1 MTHAQY
7 VVLAYAVTALGMIGV
22 ILSSF
27 AAMRRSEALA
37 DDLRNRD

>member
-1 MTHAQY
+1 MTHSQY
-7 VVLAYAVTALGMIGV
+7 VLLAYAVTALGMIGV
-22 ILSSF
+22 IISSF

>member
-1 MTHAQY
+1 MTHMQY
-7 VVLAYAVTALGMIGV
+7 VLLAYAITAIGMITV
-22 ILSSF
+22 IVSSF